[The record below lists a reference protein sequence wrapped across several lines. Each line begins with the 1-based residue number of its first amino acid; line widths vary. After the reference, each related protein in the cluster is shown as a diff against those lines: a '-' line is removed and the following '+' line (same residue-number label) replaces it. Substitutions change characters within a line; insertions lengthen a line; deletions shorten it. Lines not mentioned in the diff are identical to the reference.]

1 VIVTLAGGVGGGK
14 FARGLIEVL
23 APHELTLVVNTADDF
38 RHLGFWISP
47 DLDSVM
53 YAVADLNDTDR
64 GWGLAGESWNFMRA
78 LERLAGP
85 TWFNLGDRDLATHVR
100 RTTLL
105 DAGKTLSEVTRELC
119 AQLRVQHTIV
129 PMSDLPVATRI
140 FSEQGE
146 LAFQEYFVAQ
156 RCAPVMRNIVF
167 AGAETALPAPQFAAA
182 LAQADAV
189 LIAPSNPYV
198 SIGPIL
204 ALPNVR
210 AAIAAKRV
218 PVIAVSPI
226 VKGNAI
232 KGPLAKM
239 LLEAGAEVS
248 PLGVAE
254 WYGDLVDGWII
265 DGADRAHAQA
275 LRSRGWRVHVCE
287 TIMNDTASKVALAQ
301 EAVNFARELVAAG
314 E

>member
-1 VIVTLAGGVGGGK
+1 MIVTLAGGVGGGK
-14 FARGLIEVL
+14 FARGLTEVL

-38 RHLGFWISP
+38 RHLGLWISP

-64 GWGLAGESWNFMRA
+64 GWGLMGESWNFMRA

-85 TWFNLGDRDLATHVR
+85 TWFTLGDGDLATHVM

-119 AQLRVQHTIV
+119 AQLNVEHTIV

-140 FSEQGE
+140 ISDQGD
-146 LAFQEYFVAQ
+146 LAFQEYFVARQ
-156 RCAPVMRNIVF
+156 CAPVVKNVVF
-167 AGAETALPAPQFAAA
+167 SGAETALPAPKFVAA
-182 LAQADAV
+182 LAAADAV

-204 ALPNVR
+204 ALPDVR
-210 AAIAAKRV
+210 AAIAARRA

-226 VKGNAI
+226 VNGAAI

-239 LLEAGAEVS
+239 LREAGADVS
-248 PLGVAE
+248 PLGVAN
-254 WYGDLVDGWII
+254 WYADLVDGWII
-265 DGADRAHAQA
+265 DRADREHADA
-275 LRSRGWRVHVCE
+275 LRASGWKVHVCE
-287 TIMNDTASKVALAQ
+287 TIMRDTSSKVALAQ
-301 EAVNFARELVAAG
+301 EAITFARELLAG
-314 E
+314 